1 MVKYTADKFVVRI
14 ATFEKPHTVCSDVKN
29 KLLKNMSD
37 KINKEKKPTCGI
49 IMPIS
54 LIDGCSPEHWAD
66 VLGIIKD
73 VCNTNSFIP
82 NLVSD
87 ADDIGVIH
95 NRIIENIY
103 SSDIVIC
110 DVSCKN
116 ANVMFE
122 LGMRLAFDK
131 PTIIINDDATGYS
144 FDTSL
149 IEHLEYPRDLRFT
162 SIIKFKE
169 NLGKKLIATHEKSKS
184 DPNYSTFLKNFG
196 KYKIAHLED
205 REVTSDTFIL
215 NAIEE
220 LRRDVRVIKNISVHE
235 KEDSLFR
242 IFQNRESR
250 IHTISDEERIIFRRI
265 VQDYLKSN
273 NIKARPKEIDIILPD
288 IIEELERNNELT
300 RIAGNR
306 RTFEQLLRESI
317 F

>member
-1 MVKYTADKFVVRI
+1 
-14 ATFEKPHTVCSDVKN
+14 
-29 KLLKNMSD
+29 
-37 KINKEKKPTCGI
+37 
-49 IMPIS
+49 MPIS
-54 LIDGCSPEHWAD
+54 LIDNCPPEHWAD
-66 VLGIIKD
+66 VLGILKD
-73 VCNTNSFIP
+73 VCTTNDFIP

-131 PTIIINDDATGYS
+131 PTIIIKDDLTGYS

-162 SIIKFKE
+162 SINKFKDS
-169 NLGKKLIATHEKSKS
+169 LGKKLTATFEKSKS

-205 REVTSDTFIL
+205 REVSTDTFIL

-220 LRRDVRVIKNISVHE
+220 LRRDVRVIKNISLHDR
-235 KEDSLFR
+235 EDNIR
-242 IFQNRESR
+242 INLGRSINSSR
-250 IHTISDEERIIFRRI
+250 GLTDEGRLIFKKI
-265 VQDYLKSN
+265 VQEYIKKN
-273 NIKARPKEIDIILPD
+273 NLMAKPKEMDIMLPD
-288 IIEELERNNELT
+288 IIEELEKNEELKL
-300 RIAGNR
+300 IAGNSSNFR
-306 RTFEQLLRESI
+306 RLVRDSI
-317 F
+317 YA

>member
-1 MVKYTADKFVVRI
+1 MAE
-14 ATFEKPHTVCSDVKN
+14 EKTKP
-29 KLLKNMSD
+29 KL
-37 KINKEKKPTCGI
+37 PTCGI

-54 LIDGCSPEHWAD
+54 LIDNLPPEHWAD
-66 VLGIIKD
+66 ILGILKD
-73 VCNTNSFIP
+73 VCIANNFIP

-131 PTIIINDDATGYS
+131 PTIIIKDDLTGYS

-162 SIIKFKE
+162 SILKFKE
-169 NLGKKLIATHEKSKS
+169 NLGKKLKATHEKATS
-184 DPNYSTFLKNFG
+184 DANYSTFLKNFG

-205 REVTSDTFIL
+205 REITSDTFIL
-215 NAIEE
+215 NAIED
-220 LRRDVRVIKNISVHE
+220 LRRDMRFLRNSSIHGSERALRRTKLFEELTEDE
-235 KEDSLFR
+235 KILFKTHVMTY
-242 IFQNRESR
+242 I
-250 IHTISDEERIIFRRI
+250 DE
-265 VQDYLKSN
+265 N
-273 NIKARPKEIDIILPD
+273 NLSTRPKELDIELPEM
-288 IIEELERNNELT
+288 ISVLEKNAELRK
-300 RIAGNR
+300 IAGTSGNFKDFVVR
-306 RTFEQLLRESI
+306 SI
-317 F
+317 YG

>member
-1 MVKYTADKFVVRI
+1 
-14 ATFEKPHTVCSDVKN
+14 
-29 KLLKNMSD
+29 
-37 KINKEKKPTCGI
+37 
-49 IMPIS
+49 MPIS
-54 LIDGCSPEHWAD
+54 LIDNCSPEHWAD

-73 VCNTNSFIP
+73 VCNINDFIP

-131 PTIIINDDATGYS
+131 PTIIIKDDATGYS

-149 IEHLEYPRDLRFT
+149 IEHLEYPRDLRFN

-169 NLGKKLIATHEKSKS
+169 HLGKKLKATHEKATT
-184 DPNYSTFLKNFG
+184 DPTYSTFLKNFG

-205 REVTSDTFIL
+205 KEISSDEYIL
-215 NAIEE
+215 NAIED
-220 LRRDVRVIKNISVHE
+220 LKRDVRVIRNTSVHNQ
-235 KEDSLFR
+235 EDNE
-242 IFQNRESR
+242 IINRKIIR
-250 IHTISDEERIIFRRI
+250 RKNQMHTISDNERKVFQSY
-265 VQDYLKSN
+265 VQKYLKEN
-273 NIKARPKEIDIILPD
+273 NLRSPKEIDMVM
-288 IIEELERNNELT
+288 EEMINNLERNSELT
-300 RIAGNR
+300 SIAGDPQ
-306 RTFEQLLRESI
+306 TFRVLVKESI

>member
-1 MVKYTADKFVVRI
+1 MTEKTKKDKQF
-14 ATFEKPHTVCSDVKN
+14 
-29 KLLKNMSD
+29 
-37 KINKEKKPTCGI
+37 TCGI

-54 LIDGCSPEHWAD
+54 LIDNCSPEHWAD
-66 VLGIIKD
+66 VLGILKD
-73 VCNTNSFIP
+73 VCITNNFIP

-131 PTIIINDDATGYS
+131 PTIIIKDDLTGYS

-162 SIIKFKE
+162 SINKFKDS
-169 NLGKKLIATHEKSKS
+169 LGKKLIATFEKSKS

-205 REVTSDTFIL
+205 REVSTDTFIL

-220 LRRDVRVIKNISVHE
+220 LRRDVRIIKNVSLHERGDNVRVNLGRSINSHELTEEARTIFKKNVH
-235 KEDSLFR
+235 
-242 IFQNRESR
+242 
-250 IHTISDEERIIFRRI
+250 
-265 VQDYLKSN
+265 DYIKKN
-273 NIKARPKEIDIILPD
+273 NLMAKPSEMDIMLPD
-288 IIEELERNNELT
+288 IIEELEKNEELKL
-300 RIAGNR
+300 IAGNSNNFR
-306 RTFEQLLRESI
+306 RLVRDSI
-317 F
+317 YA

>member
-1 MVKYTADKFVVRI
+1 MTEKTKKDKQ
-14 ATFEKPHTVCSDVKN
+14 
-29 KLLKNMSD
+29 
-37 KINKEKKPTCGI
+37 PTCGI

-54 LIDGCSPEHWAD
+54 LIDNCPPEHWAD
-66 VLGIIKD
+66 VLGILKD
-73 VCNTNSFIP
+73 VCTTNDFIP

-131 PTIIINDDATGYS
+131 PTIIIKDDLTGYS

-162 SIIKFKE
+162 SINKFKDS
-169 NLGKKLIATHEKSKS
+169 LGKKLTATYEKSKS

-205 REVTSDTFIL
+205 REVSTDTFIL

-220 LRRDVRVIKNISVHE
+220 LRRDVRVIKNVSLHDR
-235 KEDSLFR
+235 EDNVR
-242 IFQNRESR
+242 INFGRSINSSREL
-250 IHTISDEERIIFRRI
+250 TDEARMIFKKI
-265 VQDYLKSN
+265 VQDYLKKN
-273 NIKARPKEIDIILPD
+273 NLMTKPKEMDIMLPD
-288 IIEELERNNELT
+288 IIEELEKNEELKL
-300 RIAGNR
+300 IAGNSSNFR
-306 RTFEQLLRESI
+306 RLVRDSI
-317 F
+317 Y

>member
-1 MVKYTADKFVVRI
+1 MTEKTKKDKQ
-14 ATFEKPHTVCSDVKN
+14 
-29 KLLKNMSD
+29 
-37 KINKEKKPTCGI
+37 PTCGI

-54 LIDGCSPEHWAD
+54 LIDNCPPEHWAD
-66 VLGIIKD
+66 VLGILKD
-73 VCNTNSFIP
+73 ICTTNDFTP

-131 PTIIINDDATGYS
+131 PTIIIKDDLTGYS

-162 SIIKFKE
+162 SINKFKDS
-169 NLGKKLIATHEKSKS
+169 LGKKLTATYEKSKS

-205 REVTSDTFIL
+205 REINTDTFIL

-220 LRRDVRVIKNISVHE
+220 LRRDVRVIKNVSLQDR
-235 KEDSLFR
+235 EDNVR
-242 IFQNRESR
+242 INLSRSREL
-250 IHTISDEERIIFRRI
+250 TDDTKIIFKKI
-265 VQDYLKSN
+265 VQNYIKKN
-273 NIKARPKEIDIILPD
+273 NLMAKPKEMDILLPE
-288 IIEELERNNELT
+288 IIEELEKNEELKL
-300 RIAGNR
+300 IAGNSLNFR
-306 RTFEQLLRESI
+306 RLVKESI
-317 F
+317 YA

>member
-1 MVKYTADKFVVRI
+1 MTDKKS
-14 ATFEKPHTVCSDVKN
+14 KPSQ
-29 KLLKNMSD
+29 
-37 KINKEKKPTCGI
+37 PTCGI

-54 LIDGCSPEHWAD
+54 LIEGCPPEHWAD

-73 VCNTNSFIP
+73 VCVVNDFIP

-131 PTIIINDDATGYS
+131 PTIIIKDDLTGYS

-162 SIIKFKE
+162 SINRFKD
-169 NLGKKLIATHEKSKS
+169 NLGKKLKATYEKSQT

-205 REVTSDTFIL
+205 REITSDTFIL
-215 NAIEE
+215 NAIED
-220 LRRDVRVIKNISVHE
+220 LKRDVRTIRNISVN
-235 KEDSLFR
+235 D
-242 IFQNRESR
+242 RESNYL
-250 IHTISDEERIIFRRI
+250 IHNGQLVGAKKPNTAKILIQNAVEK
-265 VQDYLKSN
+265 YLKTKKFSGS
-273 NIKARPKEIDIILPD
+273 ED
-288 IIEELERNNELT
+288 ELELLIEDVINQLGHDISVTSKVKSRNEL
-300 RIAGNR
+300 
-306 RTFEQLLRESI
+306 EQIIRECI
-317 F
+317 YLM

>member
-1 MVKYTADKFVVRI
+1 MTKKTNSTNSKSV
-14 ATFEKPHTVCSDVKN
+14 
-29 KLLKNMSD
+29 
-37 KINKEKKPTCGI
+37 KPTCGI

-54 LIDGCSPEHWAD
+54 QIDNCSSEHWSD
-66 VLGIIKD
+66 VLGILKD
-73 VCNTNSFIP
+73 ICNLNDFTP

-87 ADDIGVIH
+87 ADDVGIIH

-131 PTIIINDDATGYS
+131 PTIIIKDDSTGYS

-162 SIIKFKE
+162 SILKFKE
-169 NLGKKLIATHEKSKS
+169 NLGNKLKATHKKATD

-205 REVTSDTFIL
+205 KEVTSDAYLL
-215 NAIEE
+215 NAIED
-220 LRRDVRVIKNISVHE
+220 LKRDVRVIRNTSIHNQ
-235 KEDSLFR
+235 EDSDM
-242 IFQNRESR
+242 NRNIKRNGFS
-250 IHTISDEERIIFRRI
+250 RRI
-265 VQDYLKSN
+265 TQKDRNIFNIYVQEYLNEKN
-273 NIKARPKEIDIILPD
+273 LKHPKEISTSMKQIID
-288 IIEELERNNELT
+288 DLENNDQLT
-300 RIAGNR
+300 SIAGDPQ
-306 RTFEQLLRESI
+306 TFKALVKESL

>member
-1 MVKYTADKFVVRI
+1 MTK
-14 ATFEKPHTVCSDVKN
+14 EKSKE
-29 KLLKNMSD
+29 
-37 KINKEKKPTCGI
+37 EKKPTCGI

-54 LIDGCSPEHWAD
+54 SIDNCSVEHWSD
-66 VLGIIKD
+66 ILGILKD
-73 VCNTNSFIP
+73 VCITSGFVP
-82 NLVSD
+82 KLVSD
-87 ADDIGVIH
+87 ADDIGIIH
-95 NRIIENIY
+95 NRIVENIY

-131 PTIIINDDATGYS
+131 PTIIIKDEITGYS

-169 NLGKKLIATHEKSKS
+169 NLGKKLIATHEKATT
-184 DPNYSTFLKNFG
+184 DPTYSTFLKNFG

-215 NAIEE
+215 NAIED
-220 LRRDVRVIKNISVHE
+220 LKRDVRIIRNQSIHEPNISE
-235 KEDSLFR
+235 RQLRRTIFDKE
-242 IFQNRESR
+242 
-250 IHTISDEERIIFRRI
+250 ISDEERMIFKKY

-273 NIKARPKEIDIILPD
+273 SLSRLKDIHMSLD
-288 IIEELERNNELT
+288 EMTEELEKNEELRN
-300 RIAGNR
+300 IAGNGR
-306 RTFEQLLRESI
+306 NFRILVKEAI
-317 F
+317 GMG

>member
-1 MVKYTADKFVVRI
+1 MADKNN
-14 ATFEKPHTVCSDVKN
+14 DN
-29 KLLKNMSD
+29 
-37 KINKEKKPTCGI
+37 KKPTCGI

-54 LIDGCSPEHWAD
+54 LIDNLPPEHWVD
-66 VLGIIKD
+66 VLTIIKD
-73 VCNTNSFIP
+73 VCTTNNFLP

-87 ADDIGVIH
+87 ADDIGIIH

-131 PTIIINDDATGYS
+131 PTIIIKDDLTGYS

-162 SIIKFKE
+162 SILKFKD
-169 NLGKKLIATHEKSKS
+169 NLGKKLTATHNKATS

-205 REVTSDTFIL
+205 RVVTSDTFVL
-215 NAIEE
+215 NAIED
-220 LRRDVRVIKNISVHE
+220 LRRDIRLIKNISIHDNDINRLLRNRNGSE
-235 KEDSLFR
+235 KE
-242 IFQNRESR
+242 
-250 IHTISDEERIIFRRI
+250 ISDNEKLIFRKH
-265 VQDYLKSN
+265 VQDYLKN
-273 NIKARPKEIDIILPD
+273 NEIILPPKEMDLKIPD
-288 IIEELERNNELT
+288 IVTELEKVSELR
-300 RIAGNR
+300 RIAGNSIN
-306 RTFEQLLRESI
+306 FESLVRQNI
-317 F
+317 Y

>member
-1 MVKYTADKFVVRI
+1 MA
-14 ATFEKPHTVCSDVKN
+14 EKKQTVKN
-29 KLLKNMSD
+29 
-37 KINKEKKPTCGI
+37 PTCGI

-54 LIDGCSPEHWAD
+54 LIDNCPPEHWAD
-66 VLGIIKD
+66 VLGILKD
-73 VCNTNSFIP
+73 VCNTNNFIP

-131 PTIIINDDATGYS
+131 PTIIIKDDMTGYS

-162 SIIKFKE
+162 SILKFKE
-169 NLGKKLIATHEKSKS
+169 NLGKKLTATHEKAKS

-205 REVTSDTFIL
+205 REITSDTFIV
-215 NAIEE
+215 NAIED
-220 LRRDVRVIKNISVHE
+220 LRRDIRIIKNQSIHE
-235 KEDSLFR
+235 RNDDLSRLSSSRRFIEREINENDKMLFK
-242 IFQNRESR
+242 NS
-250 IHTISDEERIIFRRI
+250 

-273 NIKARPKEIDIILPD
+273 NIRLRPKEMDIEIPSIVL
-288 IIEELERNNELT
+288 ELEKNSEL
-300 RIAGNR
+300 RKIAGNSLM
-306 RTFEQLLRESI
+306 FEKLVRESVY
-317 F
+317 

>member
-1 MVKYTADKFVVRI
+1 MTEKTKKDKQ
-14 ATFEKPHTVCSDVKN
+14 
-29 KLLKNMSD
+29 
-37 KINKEKKPTCGI
+37 PTCGI

-54 LIDGCSPEHWAD
+54 LIDNCPPEHWAD
-66 VLGIIKD
+66 VLGILKD
-73 VCNTNSFIP
+73 VCTTNDFIP

-131 PTIIINDDATGYS
+131 PTIIIKDDLTGYS

-162 SIIKFKE
+162 SINKFKDS
-169 NLGKKLIATHEKSKS
+169 LGKKLTATYEKSKS

-205 REVTSDTFIL
+205 REVSTDTFIL

-220 LRRDVRVIKNISVHE
+220 LRRDVRVIKNVSLHDR
-235 KEDSLFR
+235 EDNLR
-242 IFQNRESR
+242 INLGRSINSSRE
-250 IHTISDEERIIFRRI
+250 ITEEAKIIFKKI
-265 VQDYLKSN
+265 VQDYIKKN
-273 NIKARPKEIDIILPD
+273 NLMAKPKEMDIMLPD
-288 IIEELERNNELT
+288 IIEELEKNEELKL
-300 RIAGNR
+300 IAGNSSNFR
-306 RTFEQLLRESI
+306 RLVRDSI
-317 F
+317 YA

>member
-1 MVKYTADKFVVRI
+1 MA
-14 ATFEKPHTVCSDVKN
+14 EK
-29 KLLKNMSD
+29 
-37 KINKEKKPTCGI
+37 KEKVLNPTCGI

-54 LIDGCSPEHWAD
+54 LIENCPPEHWAD
-66 VLGIIKD
+66 VLGILKD
-73 VCNTNSFIP
+73 VCIVNDFTP

-131 PTIIINDDATGYS
+131 PTIIIKDDLTGYS

-162 SIIKFKE
+162 SINRFKD
-169 NLGKKLIATHEKSKS
+169 NLGKKLKATFEKAQS
-184 DPNYSTFLKNFG
+184 DPSYSTFLKNFG

-205 REVTSDTFIL
+205 REISSDTFIL
-215 NAIEE
+215 NAIED
-220 LRRDVRVIKNISVHE
+220 LKRDVRTIRNIAVNE
-235 KEDSLFR
+235 
-242 IFQNRESR
+242 RESNYS
-250 IHTISDEERIIFRRI
+250 IHQGNVIGSKKPNTAKLLIQNAVEK
-265 VQDYLKSN
+265 YLKTKKFSGS
-273 NIKARPKEIDIILPD
+273 E
-288 IIEELERNNELT
+288 EELELIIEDVVNELGHDYSVT
-300 RIAGNR
+300 SKVSSRKEL
-306 RTFEQLLRESI
+306 EQIIRECI
-317 F
+317 YLM